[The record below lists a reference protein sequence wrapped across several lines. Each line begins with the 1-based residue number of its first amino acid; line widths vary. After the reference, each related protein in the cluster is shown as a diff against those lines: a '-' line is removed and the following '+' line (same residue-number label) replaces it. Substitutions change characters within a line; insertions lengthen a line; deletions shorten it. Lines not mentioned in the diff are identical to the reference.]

1 MMEFRCSDEAELAAI
16 AESINMDP
24 GMKERLLGDAMSA
37 FQPADTGESSKKKA
51 TGKMAPRKVLEDWPW
66 SLRGFVRSFTHVVLR
81 SNCIHLHRT
90 TNGS

>member
-37 FQPADTGESSKKKA
+37 FQPLFQ
-51 TGKMAPRKVLEDWPW
+51 RFWV
-66 SLRGFVRSFTHVVLR
+66 
-81 SNCIHLHRT
+81 
-90 TNGS
+90 